1 MKLKPLIILGL
12 VLANVASYA
21 QQVVVDV
28 KPVDFKITNDSL
40 KVSMNLHVEVEGLD
54 SRDAVVLTP
63 YLRGAGSGYAPFV
76 QIQINGNKKQ
86 ALYER
91 SLVLRR
97 GAAVEAGKVI
107 YSVKDI
113 ERDILFDSSVAI
125 EPWMSN
131 SALYVKKEILKY
143 DGDVLSLGRD
153 DMVAECSVSS
163 SFTTENNRPTT
174 STSVGTQPRASRP
187 QGGGAA
193 TPPTATGGSHIAQY
207 KGSFIPPEIDLVD
220 ERNQKEMKFSLE
232 EAMIMAET
240 SPNILSLREL
250 YSVAGV
256 YGSKD
261 KSKFYDLI
269 KLSVNL
275 YPVHPTANLNA
286 AAMAIEQGD
295 IQAAGKYLQMA
306 PHDTLAYK
314 NCRGVYELMI
324 GNIYEGVRLLKA
336 AKEAGSEEADHNL
349 KVFFESNK

>member
-63 YLRGAGSGYAPFV
+63 YLRGAGSGYAPFI

-97 GAAVEAGKVI
+97 GAAVEADKVI

-125 EPWMSN
+125 EPWMNN

-143 DGDVLSLGRD
+143 DGDILSLGRD
-153 DMVAECSVSS
+153 DMIAECSMGG
-163 SFTTENNRPTT
+163 SFATDNRSTA

-193 TPPTATGGSHIAQY
+193 TTPTVTSGSQKVQY

-256 YGSKD
+256 YGTKD
-261 KSKFYDLI
+261 KDKFYDLI

-306 PHDTLAYK
+306 PHDSLAYK

-324 GNIYEGVRLLKA
+324 GNTYEGMRLLKA